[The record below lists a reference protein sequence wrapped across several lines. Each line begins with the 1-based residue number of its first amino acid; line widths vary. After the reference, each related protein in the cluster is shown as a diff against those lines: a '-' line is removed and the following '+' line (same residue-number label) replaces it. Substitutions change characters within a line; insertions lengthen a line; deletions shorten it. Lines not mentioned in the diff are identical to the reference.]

1 MNAKVSPT
9 NTKAQI
15 LEAYDDLLK
24 KLEEKSEDKPKE
36 VQQRKEDLKTVE
48 SAQKNTED
56 TIIKGISALKASLND
71 SLEKIQQSLHAEH
84 KKLAEIQAAIKIEK
98 QNLENLYGLS
108 ANTDSFAAIL
118 LAQKD
123 SREKFDEEMKT
134 AKAIF
139 EAEMSESKSKW
150 DKEKADRDE
159 QIKEEKTLTLKTRK
173 REEEE
178 YLYTLQQ
185 KRKKEGDEFELKKA
199 KQEAELREKKIAFEK
214 EYAEREKSLAEK
226 EQEFEALKK
235 ASDNFSKELEKAVQ
249 QANATLESKLS
260 AEFKYKTDLSAK
272 DTEGSMQLKNL
283 QIATL
288 ENKIKEMDAQ
298 SKLLGQKAE
307 TAEKSVKDIALKAI
321 ESSRKVQY
329 VESEKQKNREMREE

>member
-1 MNAKVSPT
+1 MNTKVSPT

-15 LEAYDDLLK
+15 LEAYDELLK

-56 TIIKGISALKASLND
+56 SIIKGISSLKVSFND
-71 SLEKIQQSLHAEH
+71 ALEKILQSLTVEH
-84 KKLAEIQAAIKIEK
+84 KKLADIQAAIKIEK

-108 ANTDSFAAIL
+108 ANADSFAAIL
-118 LAQKD
+118 LAQKE
-123 SREKFDEEMKT
+123 SREKFEEEIKT
-134 AKAIF
+134 ARAAFETEMNDSKA
-139 EAEMSESKSKW
+139 KW

-159 QIKEEKTLTLKTRK
+159 QIKEEKALTLKTRK

-178 YLYTLQQ
+178 YLYALQQ
-185 KRKKEGDEFELKKA
+185 KRKKEDDEFELKKA
-199 KQEAELREKKIAFEK
+199 KQESELKEKKIAFEK
-214 EYAEREKSLAEK
+214 EYAEREKTIAEK

-235 ASDNFSKELEKAVQ
+235 AADNFPKELEKDVQ
-249 QANATLESKLS
+249 EANVALEAKLS

-272 DTEGSMQLKNL
+272 DTEGIMQLKNL

-298 SKLLGQKAE
+298 SNLLGQKAE

-321 ESSRKVQY
+321 ESSQKVQY
-329 VESEKQKNREMREE
+329 FESEKQGNEK